1 VSLTPRDAPLTG
13 RWDEHAELAA
23 VDPSWPARVQA
34 YEDALRNI
42 AAIVVRTRRRTNS
55 MGIPAPSAAGDMLTG
70 VESQLAALVALGYTP
85 QPDTTGRRPLTAPES
100 PR

>member
-42 AAIVVRTRRRTNS
+42 AAIVV
-55 MGIPAPSAAGDMLTG
+55 PAPSAAGDMLTG